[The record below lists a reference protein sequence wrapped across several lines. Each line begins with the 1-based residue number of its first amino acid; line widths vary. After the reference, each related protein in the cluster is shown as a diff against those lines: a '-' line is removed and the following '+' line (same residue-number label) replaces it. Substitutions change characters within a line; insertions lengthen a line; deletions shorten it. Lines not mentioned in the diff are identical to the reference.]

1 MVSVG
6 QRQSLIEAAACA
18 HCRPRAHK
26 HTRKYTS
33 KHLCKRA
40 VALATMNYRA
50 RVHQLERDVITRRHP
65 AAASPTDGHR
75 RMATAVCQGRGRVAC
90 QPMHMLWWIQCSMHS
105 PFKFLLLRRRLTVIP
120 PCRPWAQLLIAPALK
135 RNSEEHNDDQRRQLH
150 PPCVHH
156 CCVIHIPYLA
166 NAMNRMHAVATRQF
180 TRQFPLIRLTQFS
193 CCVHL
198 ASPLQAVRMI
208 STSQSRLRG
217 RT

>member
-90 QPMHMLWWIQCSMHS
+90 QPMHMLWWNA
-105 PFKFLLLRRRLTVIP
+105 LTLQVSSSAAEADCDPTLP
-120 PCRPWAQLLIAPALK
+120 PVGTAAHR
-135 RNSEEHNDDQRRQLH
+135 
-150 PPCVHH
+150 
-156 CCVIHIPYLA
+156 
-166 NAMNRMHAVATRQF
+166 TR
-180 TRQFPLIRLTQFS
+180 IE
-193 CCVHL
+193 
-198 ASPLQAVRMI
+198 AE
-208 STSQSRLRG
+208 
-217 RT
+217 